1 MRLKSLDAWKGIA
14 IIAVVFIHSF
24 GYLSTSVAGSTD
36 WYFGII
42 FRQLIN
48 FAVPVFFFIS
58 GYLAF
63 SDKYEGAVSF
73 YSKRLNRIIHPYLIW
88 SVIYICFTIA
98 IFRKLP
104 TIMDVIISIVNG
116 TSIEIG
122 YFVIALIQLILLTP
136 ILYHIKSLRSHLF
149 ILILISLIGFA
160 YTYCINFYTPLNAL
174 STFPYSAIPFIVWF
188 MFYHAGFI
196 LRKYSPSINTN
207 VSLCLI
213 ALMLAASVVEA
224 FSLHSHAGYAFS
236 VSQLKASSIGM
247 SLGVCLFIYV
257 TIERINVPNALC
269 NVGLASYGIYLS
281 HILIMR
287 IMYKITEVS
296 GLVPASKI
304 LYSLVIAITT
314 LLATYF
320 MCSIIKLISKNNSKY
335 IIGY

>member
-24 GYLSTSVAGSTD
+24 GYLSTSAVGSTD

-42 FRQLIN
+42 FRQFIN

-63 SDKYEGAVSF
+63 SDKYEGAISF
-73 YSKRLNRIIHPYLIW
+73 YGKRFNRITPPYLIW
-88 SVIYICFTIA
+88 SVIYICFSIA
-98 IFRKLP
+98 IIRKLP
-104 TIMDVIISIVNG
+104 TIRDVIIGIVNG

-136 ILYHIKSLRSHLF
+136 ILYHIKSMRCHLF
-149 ILILISLIGFA
+149 ILILISIIGFA
-160 YTYCINFYTPLNAL
+160 YTYCINLYKPLNTL

-188 MFYHAGFI
+188 LFYHTGFI
-196 LRKYSPSINTN
+196 LRKYSPSINTK
-207 VSLCLI
+207 VPLCLI
-213 ALMLAASVVEA
+213 AMMLAASVAEA
-224 FSLHSHAGYAFS
+224 FYLNSYAGYAFS

-247 SLGVCLFIYV
+247 SLGICLLIYA
-257 TIERINVPNALC
+257 TLERMSAPYVLC
-269 NVGLASYGIYLS
+269 NVGMASYGIYLS

-296 GLVPASKI
+296 GLVPTSKI
-304 LYSLVIAITT
+304 LYSFVIAIAT
-314 LLATYF
+314 LFAAYF

-335 IIGY
+335 ILGY

>member
-24 GYLSTSVAGSTD
+24 GYLSTSNVGSND

-42 FRQLIN
+42 FRQFIN

-63 SDKYEGAVSF
+63 SYNYDGAISF
-73 YSKRLNRIIHPYLIW
+73 YRKRLNRIIPPYLIW
-88 SVIYICFTIA
+88 SVIYICFSIA
-98 IFRKLP
+98 ILRKLP
-104 TIMDVIISIVNG
+104 TIRDVIISLVNG

-122 YFVIALIQLILLTP
+122 YFVIALIQLIMITP
-136 ILYHIKSLRSHLF
+136 ILYHIKSMRCHLF
-149 ILILISLIGFA
+149 ILTFISFIGLA
-160 YTYCINFYTPLNAL
+160 YTYCINFCTPLNAL
-174 STFPYSAIPFIVWF
+174 SIFPYSAIPFIVWF
-188 MFYHAGFI
+188 LFYHAGFI
-196 LRKYSPSINTN
+196 LRKYSPSININ

-213 ALMLAASVVEA
+213 TLMLAASMVEA
-224 FSLHSHAGYAFS
+224 FSLNSYTGYAFS

-247 SLGVCLFIYV
+247 SLGICLLIYAS
-257 TIERINVPNALC
+257 IERINAPNVLC
-269 NVGLASYGIYLS
+269 DVGLASYGIYLS

-296 GLVPASKI
+296 GLVPTSKI
-304 LYSLVIAITT
+304 FYSLIIAITT
-314 LLATYF
+314 LLATYL

-335 IIGY
+335 ILGY